1 MHSASLCRLPKV
13 LPETARVCLLALA
26 LLLLALA
33 PSAAQP
39 SEPGTISG
47 RVRLT
52 GRVRGTPLPS
62 NAYQPRTVH
71 PRIPPGLPEI
81 RNVVVYLKGQAA
93 GGAAPMRGEIRQ
105 AGEAFLPRVVAVT
118 RGSSVDFPNDDPF
131 YHNVFSLSGAATFD
145 LGRYAP
151 GKTRSQVFRR
161 PGLVKVYC
169 RIHSHMSAS
178 ILVLDH
184 PHFTVP
190 DLDGAFTLND
200 VPPGTY
206 SIVGWHERIGERT
219 SPVHVPAGG
228 AISVDLSLPA
238 DVLEDDR

>member
-1 MHSASLCRLPKV
+1 VAKAQAQQP
-13 LPETARVCLLALA
+13 TARPGAIRGRVDLRRVAAAGERRPTVTALG
-26 LLLLALA
+26 A
-33 PSAAQP
+33 PRERDLTDRLKSVVYLEAAPRGAFEQ
-39 SEPGTISG
+39 SEPGRAVMDQRNETFVPHVLAITTG
-47 RVRLT
+47 TVVR
-52 GRVRGTPLPS
+52 
-62 NAYQPRTVH
+62 
-71 PRIPPGLPEI
+71 
-81 RNVVVYLKGQAA
+81 
-93 GGAAPMRGEIRQ
+93 
-105 AGEAFLPRVVAVT
+105 
-118 RGSSVDFPNDDPF
+118 FPNNDPF